1 MFTSG
6 MRGLFALIIALLWT
20 PARAKHLAWRSSCQI
35 FVARAVVGLGLGFG
49 VCPQLGGLSLPL
61 GDQMFIAR
69 ADSDGDGAGLEEL
82 DGEPLRI
89 FMKAQSAMSDGDF
102 PAAQGFFEQVVE
114 VVPNAIYA
122 WSNLGNV
129 LVSQGNLDQ
138 ALLCYKK
145 AISLHPR
152 RDQLG
157 LIVLNRASVE
167 MGMGKNEAA
176 IRDLEAAERL
186 TGPTPEIVTTRAV
199 ALSNNGEWD
208 KAATLFEEIIK
219 TSDRDALP
227 WWLRYSESLLETGRG
242 TEAVAFL
249 QRTLNRFP
257 YEDDC
262 KGFAVALYSSLGAKD
277 EAQRYWK
284 TMGETA
290 RSQYTDSSFQQ
301 TKLRWGPKTIA
312 GFNSFMESKYAKI
325 PPSEK
330 PTAIRQGQ
338 EISST
343 RSSLLTAALSKKDF
357 LDSASQGKAIDLRD
371 KSGEFAP
378 PPAPLVSIPGSIRLV
393 DLGGEIGAR
402 GLASDGTAP
411 TGPSLVEQL
420 KAFGGPGAVPSN
432 QYGTPGYVD
441 ESLKNPF
448 VKKGGGVSDQ
458 LQVFQ
463 RLNQGK

>member
-1 MFTSG
+1 
-6 MRGLFALIIALLWT
+6 MRGLYAIFALLAPTTWGAQLVTRSYNLL
-20 PARAKHLAWRSSCQI
+20 
-35 FVARAVVGLGLGFG
+35 VARAVVGLGLGFG

-61 GDQMFIAR
+61 GDQMLIAR
-69 ADSDGDGAGLEEL
+69 AANDGDGTGLEEL
-82 DGEPLRI
+82 EGEPLRI
-89 FMKAQSAMSDGDF
+89 FMKAQSSMSDGDF

-114 VVPNAIYA
+114 AVPNAIYA

-167 MGMGKNEAA
+167 MGLGKNEAA

-227 WWLRYSESLLETGRG
+227 WWLRYSESLLETGRA

-249 QRTLNRFP
+249 QRTMNRFP

-290 RSQYTDSSFQQ
+290 RSQYTDSDFQQ

-312 GFNSFMESKYAKI
+312 GFTSFMESKYAKI

-338 EISST
+338 EISLSQ

-357 LDSASQGKAIDLRD
+357 LESASQGKAIDLRD
-371 KSGEFAP
+371 KRGELAP
-378 PPAPLVSIPGSIRLV
+378 PPAPHATTIPGSIRLV

-441 ESLKNPF
+441 ESFKNPF
-448 VKKGGGVSDQ
+448 KKGVGVSDQ